1 MNEFMKG
8 NEVIGEV
15 RAPLEHAS
23 PVEENKPETTK
34 DNISVSRMEK
44 LIEKRDLLK
53 EKHARSIENEKTAAN
68 RTKVIEAQMAKL
80 AKEIHAEEVVKMDK
94 FCAERNFTYDEIIE
108 YFEDYPKGATIAD
121 IKAMNKYQ
129 KG

>member
-1 MNEFMKG
+1 MNEFMRE

-23 PVEENKPETTK
+23 PTEEDKSETTK

-53 EKHARSIENEKTAAN
+53 EKHAKSIENEKTAAN
-68 RTKVIEAQMAKL
+68 RTKVIEAQMAKV
-80 AKEIHAEEVVKMDK
+80 AKEIHAEEVVKMDR

>member
-1 MNEFMKG
+1 MNEFMKE

-15 RAPLEHAS
+15 RAPVEHAS
-23 PVEENKPETTK
+23 PTEEDKSETTK

-44 LIEKRDLLK
+44 LIEKRDILK
-53 EKHARSIENEKTAAN
+53 EKHAKSIENEKTAAN
-68 RTKVIEAQMAKL
+68 RTKVIEAQMEKV

>member
-1 MNEFMKG
+1 MNEFMKE

-15 RAPLEHAS
+15 RAPVEHAS
-23 PVEENKPETTK
+23 PTEEDKSETTK

-44 LIEKRDLLK
+44 LLEKRDLLK
-53 EKHARSIENEKTAAN
+53 EKHAKSIENEKTAAN
-68 RTKVIEAQMAKL
+68 RTKVIEAQMEKV

>member
-1 MNEFMKG
+1 MNEFMRE

-15 RAPLEHAS
+15 RAPLEHDS
-23 PVEENKPETTK
+23 PAEEDKSETTK

-53 EKHARSIENEKTAAN
+53 EKHAKSIENEKTAAN
-68 RTKVIEAQMAKL
+68 RTKVIEAQMAKV

-121 IKAMNKYQ
+121 IKAMNKIQ

>member
-1 MNEFMKG
+1 MNEFMRE

-23 PVEENKPETTK
+23 PAEENKPDTTEK
-34 DNISVSRMEK
+34 KLENRMEK

-53 EKHARSIENEKTAAN
+53 EKHAKSIENEKTAAN
-68 RTKVIEAQMAKL
+68 RTKVIEAQM

-108 YFEDYPKGATIAD
+108 YFEEYPKGATIAD

>member
-1 MNEFMKG
+1 M
-8 NEVIGEV
+8 
-15 RAPLEHAS
+15 HSS
-23 PVEENKPETTK
+23 PAEENKPDTADKKPE
-34 DNISVSRMEK
+34 NRIEK
-44 LIEKRDLLK
+44 LLEKRDLLK

-68 RTKVIEAQMAKL
+68 RTKVIEAQMAKV